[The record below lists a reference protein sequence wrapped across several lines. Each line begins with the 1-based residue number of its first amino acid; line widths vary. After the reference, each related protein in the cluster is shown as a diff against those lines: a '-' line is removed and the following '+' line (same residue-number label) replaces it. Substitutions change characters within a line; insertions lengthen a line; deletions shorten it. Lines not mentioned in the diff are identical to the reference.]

1 MKTPNTI
8 ETVLSAPDSVQ
19 FTKMPKLTARQMRA
33 CTALFN
39 RPMMREELD
48 RAAGCSNSP
57 DMVMRLIKKGVGITC
72 TEVKRVDRDGR
83 ACWPGRY
90 ELTDEGRATLTRW
103 GWGVAQDRSLLGES
117 SQSLTATA

>member
-19 FTKMPKLTARQMRA
+19 STKMPKLTARQMRA

-57 DMVMRLIKKGVGITC
+57 DLVMRLIKKGVGITC

-83 ACWPGRY
+83 ACFPGRY
-90 ELTDEGRATLTRW
+90 ELTVEGRAILQRW
-103 GWGVAQDRSLLGES
+103 GWGVAPCMPPLDEASMTL
-117 SQSLTATA
+117 ATTN